1 MSGFRQSA
9 ELLQTPRAE
18 RRRSPRERIS
28 VRTRVSVTSSS
39 GVTTICHGMGTNLS
53 ERGMAVQLPLQLRIG
68 KKLRVVVLL
77 DAIQQ
82 QIRCEGTVRNRNGD
96 QYGIEF
102 SDLSSQTFRISHQ
115 SLRLRSST
123 PQFPQYA
130 SCHPS
135 IHRVRRTCFY

>member
-1 MSGFRQSA
+1 MSVVGQLA
-9 ELLQTPRAE
+9 ELLQPPVVE
-18 RRRSPRERIS
+18 RRRSPRERID
-28 VRTRVSVTSSS
+28 VRTRVSVTSST

-53 ERGMAVQLPLQLRIG
+53 DRGMAVHLPLELRIG

-102 SDLSSQTFRISHQ
+102 SDLSSRDRELILRCSRESHQ
-115 SLRLRSST
+115 R
-123 PQFPQYA
+123 QW
-130 SCHPS
+130 PS
-135 IHRVRRTCFY
+135 QGF